1 MRNLIILFL
10 LIPLLSISQDEK
22 PNERIV
28 VDDFIQKYNS
38 QDYEGIFSLF
48 SDQLKEEVPFEEI
61 SSSLRSLTANLG
73 QVTSTDFLEFRKTG
87 MIEFTVLPVI
97 RIGLNRNKF
106 SSYKISFNK
115 NELRLDISIDRDD
128 KIYNISLDEIVDET
142 LEEKA
147 INNLTYDKN
156 IISEKQKELIF
167 DASKHLPNEGQMSFA
182 FIRNGEVSYYG
193 LKRTND
199 SISSF
204 ENSKNVFEI
213 GSISKVFTSNIFA
226 SFILQDKVGIDD
238 NINDYLDYDIKDNAL
253 ISFKSLANHTSGLP
267 RLPNNLKA
275 SYSREKTNVY
285 KKEDL
290 DIYIKD
296 SLEINIKT
304 KGKFVYSNLA
314 VGLMGYVLSKIE
326 NVGFDALYS
335 SYIFSKYNMDNT
347 TIDSR
352 KSNELLVKG
361 LSNTGNELENMYLD
375 ALAPAGSVISSVEDL
390 AKYGLAQFDNSNN
403 DLELIRRK
411 TFKLNNRV
419 SLGLGWF
426 ILKAKKNIWFNH
438 DGNTGGYSSSMF
450 IDVENKNGV
459 IILTNV
465 DTEYT
470 SNLGLRLMKS
480 LY

>member
-1 MRNLIILFL
+1 
-10 LIPLLSISQDEK
+10 
-22 PNERIV
+22 
-28 VDDFIQKYNS
+28 
-38 QDYEGIFSLF
+38 
-48 SDQLKEEVPFEEI
+48 
-61 SSSLRSLTANLG
+61 
-73 QVTSTDFLEFRKTG
+73 
-87 MIEFTVLPVI
+87 
-97 RIGLNRNKF
+97 
-106 SSYKISFNK
+106 
-115 NELRLDISIDRDD
+115 
-128 KIYNISLDEIVDET
+128 
-142 LEEKA
+142 
-147 INNLTYDKN
+147 
-156 IISEKQKELIF
+156 
-167 DASKHLPNEGQMSFA
+167 MSFA

-193 LKRTND
+193 LKRIND

-238 NINDYLDYDIKDNAL
+238 NINEYLDYDVKDNAL

-326 NVGFDALYS
+326 NVGFDELYN

>member
-1 MRNLIILFL
+1 MKN
-10 LIPLLSISQDEK
+10 LLSVFFIIPFLIFSQDEK

-48 SDQLKEEVPFEEI
+48 SDELKEEVPYEEI
-61 SSSLRSLTANLG
+61 SNSLRSLTANLG
-73 QVTSTDFLEFRKTG
+73 EVISTDFLEFRKPG

-97 RIGLNRNKF
+97 RIGLNRNNF
-106 SSYKISFNK
+106 SSYKINFNK
-115 NELRLDISIDRDD
+115 NELRLDISIDRED
-128 KIYNISLDEIVDET
+128 KIYNILLDEIIDET

-147 INNLTYDKN
+147 INNLTDDKN

-182 FIRNGEVSYYG
+182 FIRNAKVNFFG
-193 LKRTND
+193 LKRVND

-226 SFILQDKVGIDD
+226 NFVLQEKVGIDD
-238 NINDYLDYDIKDNAL
+238 NINDYLDYDVKDNTL

-296 SLEINIKT
+296 SLEINSKT

-326 NVGFDALYS
+326 NVSFDTLYN

-347 TIDSR
+347 IIDSS

-361 LSNTGNELENMYLD
+361 LSNIGNELENMYLD

-390 AKYGLAQFDNSNN
+390 AKYGIAQFDNSNN
-403 DLELIRRK
+403 DLELIRRE

-450 IDVENKNGV
+450 VDVENKNGV

-470 SNLGLRLMKS
+470 SNLGLKLMKS

>member
-1 MRNLIILFL
+1 
-10 LIPLLSISQDEK
+10 
-22 PNERIV
+22 
-28 VDDFIQKYNS
+28 
-38 QDYEGIFSLF
+38 
-48 SDQLKEEVPFEEI
+48 
-61 SSSLRSLTANLG
+61 
-73 QVTSTDFLEFRKTG
+73 
-87 MIEFTVLPVI
+87 
-97 RIGLNRNKF
+97 
-106 SSYKISFNK
+106 
-115 NELRLDISIDRDD
+115 
-128 KIYNISLDEIVDET
+128 
-142 LEEKA
+142 
-147 INNLTYDKN
+147 
-156 IISEKQKELIF
+156 
-167 DASKHLPNEGQMSFA
+167 MSFA

-193 LKRTND
+193 LKRTSD

-238 NINDYLDYDIKDNAL
+238 NINEYLDYDVKDNAL

-275 SYSREKTNVY
+275 SYSREKSNVY

-326 NVGFDALYS
+326 NVGFDALYN

-347 TIDSR
+347 TIDSH

-361 LSNTGNELENMYLD
+361 LSNVGNELENMYLD